1 MDINGKEL
9 TDEELEAIQLPPCR
23 MCEGKASV
31 RRVSQEWWYVGCE
44 CQLKSQCTR
53 EYVLECVEK
62 WIRRHGR

>member
-1 MDINGKEL
+1 V
-9 TDEELEAIQLPPCR
+9 TDEELEAIELPPCR

-31 RRVSQEWWYVGCE
+31 RRASQEWWYVGCE
-44 CQLKSQCTR
+44 CQLKSQCTS